1 MDTGGC
7 SITPAPGDSSG
18 LAYDLAITDL
28 AECGVLVRNGFLSV
42 RVWFPAAR
50 GVLTSSDQEVIIMC
64 KPPGVS
70 ERPPGTSNEQ
80 PPVTRECL
88 KVSGEIGEQQLRYE
102 VSLYRQALED
112 NDEDD
117 VRGVV
122 R

>member
-7 SITPAPGDSSG
+7 SITPAPGDQSG

-64 KPPGVS
+64 KPPGV
-70 ERPPGTSNEQ
+70 TQ
-80 PPVTRECL
+80 PPVTS
-88 KVSGEIGEQQLRYE
+88 SGRSCSKTSSSATRAHSSKNSAVQVMKLGHGSEKT
-102 VSLYRQALED
+102 
-112 NDEDD
+112 
-117 VRGVV
+117 
-122 R
+122 